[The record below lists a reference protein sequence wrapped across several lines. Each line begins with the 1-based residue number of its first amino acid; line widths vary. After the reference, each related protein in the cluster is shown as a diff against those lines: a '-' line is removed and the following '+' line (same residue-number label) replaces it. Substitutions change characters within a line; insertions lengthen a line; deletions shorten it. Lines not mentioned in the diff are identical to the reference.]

1 MPAMRLPAASYEA
14 SGRLFTLSC
23 KGCITGKV
31 TAPTYQITLNTLHD
45 VLLLS
50 KFRICRIFQAPPWC
64 QDVAVAYNRAQSAV
78 KNLPASPQV
87 YHILHAFASKAMS
100 YFGI

>member
-1 MPAMRLPAASYEA
+1 MPAMRLSAASYEA
-14 SGRLFTLSC
+14 ADRQFTLSC

-31 TAPTYQITLNTLHD
+31 TAPTSQITLNTLHD

-64 QDVAVAYNRAQSAV
+64 QNVAVVCNR
-78 KNLPASPQV
+78 
-87 YHILHAFASKAMS
+87 HIQQ
-100 YFGI
+100 

>member
-14 SGRLFTLSC
+14 AGRQSTLSC
-23 KGCITGKV
+23 KGCITGKI
-31 TAPTYQITLNTLHD
+31 TASTYQITLNTLHD

-64 QDVAVAYNRAQSAV
+64 HNVAVVCNRHSQ
-78 KNLPASPQV
+78 Q
-87 YHILHAFASKAMS
+87 
-100 YFGI
+100 